1 MSGPGGSLFKTQSSS
16 HPSDPM
22 EAWKAQERVFRSR
35 SGYQKLRLEAGTY
48 KGLKAAVW
56 EFTQLG
62 GGQRV
67 HKLDI
72 TFKSADGR
80 WGYAVL
86 LQSPETSWSR
96 TASLSSQFERGFTPT
111 G

>member
-1 MSGPGGSLFKTQSSS
+1 MQAWTSLERSFSDRPGY
-16 HPSDPM
+16 
-22 EAWKAQERVFRSR
+22 RRI
-35 SGYQKLRLEAGTY
+35 RLEPGRY
-48 KGLKAAVW
+48 KGLDAAVW
-56 EFTQLG
+56 EFTQLQ

-86 LQSPETSWSR
+86 LQAPEQSWSD
-96 TASLSSQFERGFTPT
+96 TVTLSGQFEQAFSPT

>member
-1 MSGPGGSLFKTQSSS
+1 MQVL
-16 HPSDPM
+16 
-22 EAWKAQERVFRSR
+22 KAQELSFRSR
-35 SGYQKLRLEAGTY
+35 PGYHRIRLEPGTY

-56 EFTQLG
+56 EFTQLD
-62 GGQRV
+62 GGQLV

-86 LQSPETSWSR
+86 LQSPEASWSR
-96 TASLSSQFERGFTPT
+96 TAGLSGQFERAFTPT

>member
-1 MSGPGGSLFKTQSSS
+1 MR
-16 HPSDPM
+16 
-22 EAWKAQERVFRSR
+22 AWTDQERSVSR
-35 SGYQKLRLEAGTY
+35 RPGYHRIRLEPGRY
-48 KGLKAAVW
+48 KGLDAAMW
-56 EFTQLG
+56 EFTQLE

-67 HKLDI
+67 HKLDV

-86 LQSPETSWSR
+86 LQAPEGVWSS
-96 TASLSSQFERGFTPT
+96 TVSLSSRFERAFTPS